1 MFKSL
6 LPSLTAV
13 SLAIVSSIVGS
24 MSLTQSAMAVT
35 WVKVT
40 ENAAKDGFFIDTDS
54 IQKKGQTVS
63 YWEYREFVEPN
74 NAFLENDVAKPL
86 YGVVIRWSADCGAKT
101 QRLRRVNAFTEN
113 RELIQKFEY
122 GEKGTLNQPRPGSS
136 GYEVLDMAC
145 NPQKLDQPKTTPKP
159 EAKPEPKTVKI
170 P

>member
-1 MFKSL
+1 MFKPL
-6 LPSLTAV
+6 LSSLTAV
-13 SLAIVSSIVGS
+13 SLAIVGS
-24 MSLTQSAMAVT
+24 MSLTQSAIAAT

-40 ENAAKDGFFIDTDS
+40 ENGAKDGFFIDTDS

-101 QRLRRVNAFTEN
+101 QRLRRVNAFTTN

-136 GYEVLDMAC
+136 GYEVLEMAC
-145 NPQKLDQPKTTPKP
+145 NPQKLDQPKNAPKP
-159 EAKPEPKTVKI
+159 DQPEPKTVQT